1 MVEQLTRNVLRVF
14 LASPGDVIPE
24 RHIAREVVDELNR
37 IFSRSLGWHIELL
50 GWEDTMPGAGRPQ
63 ERINADVD
71 ACDLFVSV
79 VWARWGSPTGKFE
92 SGFEEEFE
100 RARAR
105 HQESGKPERWL
116 FFKQVE
122 SDRLRD
128 PGPQLQRV
136 QAFRTEQIAL
146 REVLF
151 KEFTDPNEWRDLLR
165 ETLSRYLLD
174 LAVPQLRGESITA
187 PAETGTAAVAQ
198 PSPDASPFPQSSEEE
213 PAANNTQIVNLMRS
227 AAGAASEHDFST
239 TEIPL
244 DRFDVARLY
253 LFAATLMNGRYTQD
267 LLGVHEVNIMYLY
280 KEQFEFISAEQSLLL
295 RTLIGDSN
303 DVVPGCYWFR
313 NLPPDEVVPLLS
325 LAARDSNASV
335 RLRAIEILENLEINP
350 SIAFPQKENLRTI
363 LTDENFQLRTAGF
376 NYLTTAGTAEDIAL
390 IDAVLSEGTG
400 LTFHNA
406 ALLAKLAI
414 ISKTTPEE
422 AFKGLLANP
431 QLDAK
436 RLLEQLE
443 LRANEISTDVL
454 LSGIKHQKV
463 DVRDF
468 VVRQLRHRKSLS
480 PDLAASVLEDSSESV
495 KEIGYIQL
503 VEQGVE
509 LDPKKVFDSL
519 KGQWTVRRSITPI
532 TSITTRENPNAV
544 MMELLK
550 RLPPDTLKENVD
562 WFTTL
567 GAMAY
572 KALGVF
578 HFHSVANEI
587 RSDLENDFARIKQ
600 LSEEQ
605 LRASYGSS
613 ADSFIETLKKSES
626 FLRGEFTVAGL
637 AALAINGVGEDVEIG
652 RRYLTSTD
660 PDVIDEAVRIVERL
674 GHSTDADALVNI
686 ARSYSHNQIGALAAR
701 AALKLSPGIGGA
713 VRGLL
718 AAENADL
725 AQIAVNALLDE
736 DKAQVGELLKPF
748 LYSKIDGVRIKVLA
762 FFVKRCSM
770 EELEELLT
778 EYPTSSNT
786 HFYYYNVVCHLDRVL
801 YAPQPLKKLC
811 RRDIESELDA
821 RVATNSRK

>member
-1 MVEQLTRNVLRVF
+1 
-14 LASPGDVIPE
+14 
-24 RHIAREVVDELNR
+24 
-37 IFSRSLGWHIELL
+37 
-50 GWEDTMPGAGRPQ
+50 
-63 ERINADVD
+63 
-71 ACDLFVSV
+71 
-79 VWARWGSPTGKFE
+79 
-92 SGFEEEFE
+92 
-100 RARAR
+100 
-105 HQESGKPERWL
+105 
-116 FFKQVE
+116 
-122 SDRLRD
+122 
-128 PGPQLQRV
+128 
-136 QAFRTEQIAL
+136 
-146 REVLF
+146 
-151 KEFTDPNEWRDLLR
+151 
-165 ETLSRYLLD
+165 
-174 LAVPQLRGESITA
+174 
-187 PAETGTAAVAQ
+187 
-198 PSPDASPFPQSSEEE
+198 
-213 PAANNTQIVNLMRS
+213 
-227 AAGAASEHDFST
+227 
-239 TEIPL
+239 
-244 DRFDVARLY
+244 
-253 LFAATLMNGRYTQD
+253 
-267 LLGVHEVNIMYLY
+267 
-280 KEQFEFISAEQSLLL
+280 
-295 RTLIGDSN
+295 
-303 DVVPGCYWFR
+303 
-313 NLPPDEVVPLLS
+313 
-325 LAARDSNASV
+325 
-335 RLRAIEILENLEINP
+335 
-350 SIAFPQKENLRTI
+350 
-363 LTDENFQLRTAGF
+363 
-376 NYLTTAGTAEDIAL
+376 
-390 IDAVLSEGTG
+390 
-400 LTFHNA
+400 
-406 ALLAKLAI
+406 
-414 ISKTTPEE
+414 
-422 AFKGLLANP
+422 
-431 QLDAK
+431 
-436 RLLEQLE
+436 
-443 LRANEISTDVL
+443 
-454 LSGIKHQKV
+454 
-463 DVRDF
+463 
-468 VVRQLRHRKSLS
+468 
-480 PDLAASVLEDSSESV
+480 
-495 KEIGYIQL
+495 
-503 VEQGVE
+503 
-509 LDPKKVFDSL
+509 
-519 KGQWTVRRSITPI
+519 
-532 TSITTRENPNAV
+532 